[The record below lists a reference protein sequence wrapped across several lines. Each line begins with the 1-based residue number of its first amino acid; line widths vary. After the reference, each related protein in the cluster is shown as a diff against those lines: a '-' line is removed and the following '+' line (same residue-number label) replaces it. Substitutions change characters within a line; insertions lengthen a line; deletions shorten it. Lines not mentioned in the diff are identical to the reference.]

1 MKILHTSDWHLGHR
15 FLEQSQLEEQKL
27 FLDWLSQYIIDNK
40 IDILLVAG
48 DIFDTGMPSTQ
59 SLRLYYDFL
68 INIRNT
74 NCKHV
79 VITAGNHDSPGN
91 INAPKELLN
100 ALSIYVT
107 GKITDNVEDEI
118 FKLTI
123 DNQDIII
130 AAVPFL
136 RDQDIRR
143 AVAGEDFEQIEMRYK
158 TALINHYNKVADY
171 CNSIKQNNIPVIG
184 MGHLFVTGGK
194 TSDSEQFIY
203 VGNLGDIG
211 ADDFSNVFDYLALGH
226 LHRPQKVAG
235 KEHIRYSGSPV
246 ILSFSEINYDKK
258 VVEIEINN
266 NNISQIREITVP
278 KFRNIYSLEGNVNE
292 IIVKLKDIS
301 QNHKHQLTPWVEAVI
316 NNKTELSVDADKIQ
330 KTAEQLDVEV
340 LKVVFKTDKEKK
352 GIENLIYD
360 KKEIKDLTP
369 EEVFMIKCKEE
380 DFDIENNPE
389 IKDAFFEAYNIAKS

>member
-27 FLDWLSQYIIDNK
+27 FLDWLSQYIIDNE

-48 DIFDTGMPSTQ
+48 DIFDTGMPSTH

-107 GKITDNVEDEI
+107 GKVTDNVEDEI

-123 DNQDIII
+123 DNQDVII

-211 ADDFSNVFDYLALGH
+211 ADDFSNAFDYLALGH

-301 QNHKHQLTPWVEAVI
+301 QNHQHQLTPWVEAVI
-316 NNKTELSVDADKIQ
+316 DNNTELSVDADEIQ

-340 LKVVFKTDKEKK
+340 LKVVFKADKEKQ